1 MDIKNILAERYKK
14 YHRLIIEVE
23 SMLREGNQSHGI
35 DHSLMVAQ
43 YATLIAEDERVGE
56 LAWVS
61 GVIHDVCHRGRS
73 NSLKDLLDL
82 VPPGEFSSGEMG
94 MIFRAVINHSKP
106 NDPADEPVTIV
117 LKDADRLAN
126 LGLLNII
133 RGGQHRP
140 ELPAMIMGCF
150 SLHPGST
157 FKKPLSCL
165 DALHYN
171 LEWEEMLRLPRAKVL
186 GRQWFALYRYLIST
200 NEAQFREIGLDVW
213 PPQE

>member
-1 MDIKNILAERYKK
+1 MNIKNILAERYKK

-43 YATLIAEDERVGE
+43 YAAIIAEQERAGE
-56 LAWVS
+56 LAWVA
-61 GVIHDVCHRGRS
+61 GIIHDVCHRSGS
-73 NSLKDLLDL
+73 KDLKSLHL
-82 VPPGEFSSGEMG
+82 SPLGEFSSEELG
-94 MIFRAVINHSKP
+94 MIYRAVRDHSKL
-106 NDPADEPVTIV
+106 NDANDDLVTII

-140 ELPAMIMGCF
+140 EIPSMTLGCF
-150 SLHPGST
+150 GLHPDST
-157 FKKPLSCL
+157 FRKPLSCL

-171 LEWEEMLRLPRAKVL
+171 LEWEEMLRLPRARAL
-186 GRQWFALYRYLIST
+186 GRQWFALYRYLIAT